1 MADAP
6 GICELWGCQVP
17 LGAETLNRLCA
28 DRASYVSKVKATT
41 RKILKEHWITE
52 RDAEKI
58 IGEAEDMRLPQ
69 IWSGAAR

>member
-1 MADAP
+1 MAEGP
-6 GICELWGCQVP
+6 GICELWGYQVP
-17 LGAETLNRLCA
+17 LDPETLKRLYP
-28 DRASYVSKVKATT
+28 DRASYVSKVKAAT

-58 IGEAEDMRLPQ
+58 IGEAEDIQLPR